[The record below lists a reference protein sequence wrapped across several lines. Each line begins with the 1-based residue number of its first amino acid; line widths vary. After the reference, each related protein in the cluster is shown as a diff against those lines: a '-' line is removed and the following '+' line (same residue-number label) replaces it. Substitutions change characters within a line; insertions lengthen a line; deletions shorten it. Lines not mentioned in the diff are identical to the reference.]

1 MSSIKNLPAGTWT
14 VDASHTEVGF
24 VARHLMVSKVRGR
37 FADVTGTVEVASDV
51 TASTVNVTVAM
62 ASVDTRNADR
72 DGHLK
77 SADFFDVDNHPTMTF
92 VATSFDGEDL
102 TGDLTIKGVTKPV
115 TFEVEFNGVATD
127 PWGNTKAGSGWAES
141 VCCAS
146 SARPSRWGRARRA
159 LRGGGAGLPT
169 GAGAR
174 SSPLGGSPSGGSALG
189 GSPSRGSGV
198 RRLGSPEQ
206 GGRLKGKV
214 SEDQL
219 RPGPTDVQQ
228 RLEHDLFAVDPAA
241 LRSGDDLG
249 VLA

>member
-1 MSSIKNLPAGTWT
+1 LTKALERTSWGSDPISLKEFAMSSIKNLPAGTWT

-127 PWGNTKAGSGWAES
+127 PWGNTKAGFEAKAE
-141 VCCAS
+141 V
-146 SARPSRWGRARRA
+146 SRKDWDLTWNTA
-159 LRGGGAGLPT
+159 LEGGGVL
-169 GAGAR
+169 
-174 SSPLGGSPSGGSALG
+174 
-189 GSPSRGSGV
+189 
-198 RRLGSPEQ
+198 
-206 GGRLKGKV
+206 V
-214 SEDQL
+214 SDKIKL
-219 RPGPTDVQQ
+219 LLDVQ
-228 RLEHDLFAVDPAA
+228 
-241 LRSGDDLG
+241 
-249 VLA
+249 LAKA

>member
-77 SADFFDVDNHPTMTF
+77 GVDFFDVDNHPTMTF

-127 PWGNTKAGSGWAES
+127 PWGNTKAGFEAKAE
-141 VCCAS
+141 V
-146 SARPSRWGRARRA
+146 SRKDWDLTWNTA
-159 LRGGGAGLPT
+159 LEGGGVL
-169 GAGAR
+169 
-174 SSPLGGSPSGGSALG
+174 
-189 GSPSRGSGV
+189 
-198 RRLGSPEQ
+198 
-206 GGRLKGKV
+206 V
-214 SEDQL
+214 SDKIKL
-219 RPGPTDVQQ
+219 LLDVQ
-228 RLEHDLFAVDPAA
+228 
-241 LRSGDDLG
+241 
-249 VLA
+249 LAKA